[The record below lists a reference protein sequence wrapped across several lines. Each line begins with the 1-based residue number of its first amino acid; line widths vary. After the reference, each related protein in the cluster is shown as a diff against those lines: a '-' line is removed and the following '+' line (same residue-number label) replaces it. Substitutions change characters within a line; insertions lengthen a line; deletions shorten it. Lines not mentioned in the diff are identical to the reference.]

1 MRCFKLDPGPG
12 GRRVFWAEHD
22 DRSTTLLNGFQDL
35 VRDGDPDLKVSDV
48 DAAVEGLPLQ
58 PFPQGAPHKVPVVVG
73 VGDEDVVVK
82 VPVLREAI
90 LHPTKGVE
98 AEQKVLFLSQ
108 DHGKETGDK
117 EKE

>member
-1 MRCFKLDPGPG
+1 MRCLKLQLGPIG
-12 GRRVFWAEHD
+12 SGIFRTENND
-22 DRSTTLLNGFQDL
+22 CPTTLINRFQNL
-35 VRDGDPDLKVSDV
+35 VRDRVADDEVPRV
-48 DAAVEGLPLQ
+48 DAAGVGLVLQ
-58 PFPQGAPHKVPVVVG
+58 LVPEDVLYEVLVVVG

-90 LHPTKGVE
+90 PHPTKGVE
-98 AEQKVLFLSQ
+98 PEQKVLFLSQ